1 MQLSAAVV
9 NIYRYEM
16 IIQAKKLF
24 EEELAHGFIS
34 SKELERKLMEVV
46 THCEKGLKA
55 RSGGKGRIEIPVA
68 VVTKDKDFEVPH
80 RS

>member
-1 MQLSAAVV
+1 
-9 NIYRYEM
+9 M
-16 IIQAKKLF
+16 IIKAKKLY